1 MRPHLIINLINALSQ
16 HYLKDVQKYPFYQ
29 HDWRKL
35 YCLGIGK
42 RRWSWGFKKHLL
54 FSGSWLL
61 SQNNEQ
67 SCRFFIF
74 ESSSCKWSEALI
86 LLEERQQRGGMQSR
100 ILILFSASAW
110 LLIQHQS
117 DKKLKKFTIHTT
129 ICTVR
134 DDFFCC
140 LFSASS
146 HGQVIWILCVLFSS
160 LRFPPP

>member
-1 MRPHLIINLINALSQ
+1 MLWASITWRMYRNILFINMTGESFIVWALGREGDPEG
-16 HYLKDVQKYPFYQ
+16 LKNTSPS
-29 HDWRKL
+29 L
-35 YCLGIGK
+35 AP
-42 RRWSWGFKKHLL
+42 
-54 FSGSWLL
+54 GS
-61 SQNNEQ
+61 SHRTM
-67 SCRFFIF
+67 SKAAGFFIF

-86 LLEERQQRGGMQSR
+86 LVEERQQRGGMQSR

-160 LRFPPP
+160 LRFSPP